1 MDKYTIDQLEIIDEA
16 FREKNISI
24 IESLLFVSGE
34 PLKTKQIADILEIE
48 TSTTKLLLE
57 ELSKIYENKERGLK
71 LININDE
78 YQLVT
83 KKENSS
89 YIQKLLKVNSRQA
102 LSQASLETLSIIAYK
117 QPITRVAIDEIRGV
131 KSDRAVQTL
140 ADKKLI
146 KESGRLDVPGRP
158 ILYCTTE
165 EFLRY
170 FELETLEQMPSIQE
184 LEEAVLAE
192 NTLIEEDEE
201 DFYEEAKDI

>member
-1 MDKYTIDQLEIIDEA
+1 MEKYSIEQLEIIDVSS
-16 FREKNISI
+16 REKNMSI

-34 PLKTKQIADILEIE
+34 PLKIKQIANILELEI
-48 TSTTKLLLE
+48 STTKLLIE
-57 ELSKIYENKERGLK
+57 ELSKLYENNNHGIK

-89 YIQKLLKVNSRQA
+89 FIQKLLKINSRQA

-117 QPITRVAIDEIRGV
+117 QPITRVDIDEIRGV
-131 KSDRAVQTL
+131 KSDRAIQTL
-140 ADKKLI
+140 MEKKLI

-158 ILYCTTE
+158 ILFSTTE

-170 FELETLEQMPSIQE
+170 FELETLEQMPSIKE
-184 LEEAVLAE
+184 LEEAILKE
-192 NTLIEEDEE
+192 NSDEKTED
-201 DFYEEAKDI
+201 Y